1 MCPAGGQLELE
12 TKGHASFSYGNAEG
26 VASLNAPER

>member
-1 MCPAGGQLELE
+1 MCPSGGQLGAE
-12 TKGHASFSYGNAEG
+12 TKGHTSFSYGNAEG